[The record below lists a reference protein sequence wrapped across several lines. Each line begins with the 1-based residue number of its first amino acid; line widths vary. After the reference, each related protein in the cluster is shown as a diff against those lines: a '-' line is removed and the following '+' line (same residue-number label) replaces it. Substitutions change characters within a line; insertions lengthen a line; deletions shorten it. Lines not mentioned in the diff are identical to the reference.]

1 MQESQINILDDII
14 QRVNKVR
21 RKDLLPWW
29 IKVFSWIFL
38 VFGALGIIGIVC
50 GILGYQMVLSFHGL
64 STKDPFS
71 MDGIVIIGLLLFK
84 ALVSYG
90 LLWEKSWAV
99 IAGIIDAIL
108 GILICMLMLYYS
120 SYRLELVFLIPYLI
134 RLLKIK
140 SQWEQSVQIT

>member
-1 MQESQINILDDII
+1 MQEPQANILDDIV
-14 QRVNKVR
+14 QRMNKVR

-140 SQWEQSVQIT
+140 SQWEQSVQII

>member
-1 MQESQINILDDII
+1 MPEVQTDILDDIV
-14 QRVNKVR
+14 QRINKVR

-38 VFGALGIIGIVC
+38 VFGALGILGIVC
-50 GILGYQMVLSFHGL
+50 GILGYQIALSFFGL
-64 STKDPFS
+64 ATKDPFS

-84 ALVSYG
+84 AIVSYG
-90 LLWEKSWAV
+90 LLWEQGWAV
-99 IAGIIDAIL
+99 VAGIIDAIL
-108 GILICMLMLYYS
+108 GILICIIMVFYS

-134 RLLKIK
+134 RLLKIR

>member
-1 MQESQINILDDII
+1 MPEVQTDILDDIV
-14 QRVNKVR
+14 QRINKVR

-38 VFGALGIIGIVC
+38 VFGALGILGIVC
-50 GILGYQMVLSFHGL
+50 GILGYQITLSFFGL
-64 STKDPFS
+64 SAKEPFS

-84 ALVSYG
+84 AIVSYG
-90 LLWEKSWAV
+90 LLWEQGWAV
-99 IAGIIDAIL
+99 VAGIIDAIL
-108 GILICMLMLYYS
+108 GILICIIMVFYS